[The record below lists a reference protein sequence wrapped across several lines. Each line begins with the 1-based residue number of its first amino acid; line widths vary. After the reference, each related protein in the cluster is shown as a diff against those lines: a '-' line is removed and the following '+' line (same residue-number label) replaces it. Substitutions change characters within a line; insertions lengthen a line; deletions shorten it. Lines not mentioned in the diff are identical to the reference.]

1 MKIVSLKSSNFRH
14 FSEVAEVFFGERL
27 TVISGQNGTGK
38 SSLLGWVAQLC
49 KFDSDIKQVTGVK
62 FEEDWGK
69 IFRFCKEN
77 DYNKKYK
84 VGFVIEENGIK
95 HQIELST
102 RFIPSVNRYKCDFD
116 RNITGSTKR
125 AVQFPLI
132 YLGLRRLI
140 PLSTE
145 SENKIKK
152 NNIQLSTSDI
162 SLFNSLSKE
171 ILLLIDESIS
181 PDAVKSPNKNVL
193 AMKTKHYNHLGNSA
207 GQDNIGQILAAI
219 ISFTKLKDKL
229 GTAYKGGI
237 LLIDEIDATLY
248 AGSQIKLLI
257 VLNKY
262 AASLNLQVV
271 FSTHSIEILEFISNE
286 IDLKSFIGNGSVIN
300 FLKTTDGIISNE
312 INPSIDW
319 IKLKIKALRGINQ
332 QPEKTN
338 LICEDL
344 SAELWIKNLIKNTDL
359 KSFVSISGAN
369 LSKGTLSTMAKSKS
383 KVLKELKYVLD
394 GDARN
399 DKNIDFT
406 KRNITF
412 LPENY
417 GVEIIMYHFI
427 KSLPEIDGFW
437 NDSMNLTKQ
446 ICFMNHQNSS
456 NQNVAKD
463 WFDDNEN
470 KRDFFGRGYSKL
482 FNRWKR
488 ENVTTVDEFLEGLRN
503 IL

>member
-1 MKIVSLKSSNFRH
+1 
-14 FSEVAEVFFGERL
+14 
-27 TVISGQNGTGK
+27 
-38 SSLLGWVAQLC
+38 
-49 KFDSDIKQVTGVK
+49 
-62 FEEDWGK
+62 
-69 IFRFCKEN
+69 
-77 DYNKKYK
+77 
-84 VGFVIEENGIK
+84 
-95 HQIELST
+95 
-102 RFIPSVNRYKCDFD
+102 
-116 RNITGSTKR
+116 
-125 AVQFPLI
+125 
-132 YLGLRRLI
+132 
-140 PLSTE
+140 
-145 SENKIKK
+145 
-152 NNIQLSTSDI
+152 
-162 SLFNSLSKE
+162 
-171 ILLLIDESIS
+171 
-181 PDAVKSPNKNVL
+181 
-193 AMKTKHYNHLGNSA
+193 
-207 GQDNIGQILAAI
+207 
-219 ISFTKLKDKL
+219 
-229 GTAYKGGI
+229 
-237 LLIDEIDATLY
+237 LIDEIDATLY